1 LTHPLNNI
9 LTPVNKNNRT
19 PTADDIGPLIAGLEH
34 LAHKLHS
41 KVVTAG
47 HDGFVDTIVK
57 IIKSKEADSANTLFE
72 TTREF
77 GDYIV
82 AKSGSSFGLEVE
94 TRNVK
99 LGGNMPIMAHSLGT
113 LGARVNCIGAFGYP
127 QQHSVF
133 KIMSDNCQLFSF
145 ADPGGSTAYEFN
157 DGKIMVAQMGA
168 LNDCGWEKI
177 KQTIGLDT
185 LIGLYTASDL
195 LAIVN
200 WSEIDASSDIW
211 KGILADVFPQAP
223 AKTDRLAF
231 FDLSDC
237 SKRSNDSIEE
247 ALELLKKFSAYA
259 RVVLSLNKN
268 ETRIIHNILQGQG
281 SSDDF
286 ALMGNSIFEKLG
298 IGLVLLHSPKE
309 TMAISGEGTVHC
321 DTFFIE
327 HPKLSTGAGDHFN
340 SGFAASLLLDYGL
353 GSCLLI
359 ANAVSAF
366 YVENGISP
374 RWDDVSHFLRSKFKG
389 IPGHSKSKRNDN

>member
-1 LTHPLNNI
+1 
-9 LTPVNKNNRT
+9 VNKNNRT
-19 PTADDIGPLIAGLEH
+19 PTADEISPLIAGLVNQDDR
-34 LAHKLHS
+34 LRS

-57 IIKSKEADSANTLFE
+57 IIKSKEANNANTLFQ

-82 AKSGSSFGLEVE
+82 QKSGSSFGLEVE
-94 TRNVK
+94 TRDVK
-99 LGGNMPIMAHSLGT
+99 LGGNMPIMAHSLGM

-127 QQHSVF
+127 QPHSVF
-133 KIMSDNCQLFSF
+133 RNMSDNCRLFSF

-168 LNDCGWEKI
+168 LNDFGWEKI
-177 KQTIGLDT
+177 KKTIGLDT
-185 LIGLYTASDL
+185 LIELYTASDL

-211 KGILADVFPQAP
+211 KGILADVFSEAAAQ
-223 AKTDRLAF
+223 KKRLAF

-247 ALELLKKFSAYA
+247 ALQLLKQFSAYA

-268 ETRIIHNILQGQG
+268 ETRIIHNIVQGQG
-281 SSDDF
+281 RVDDF
-286 ALMGNSIFEKLG
+286 ASMGNSIFEKLG
-298 IGLVLLHSPKE
+298 IELVLLHSPKE
-309 TMAISGEGTVHC
+309 TMAINGEGTVHC
-321 DTFFIE
+321 NTFFIE

-340 SGFAASLLLDYGL
+340 AGFAASLLLDYGL
-353 GSCLLI
+353 GSCLLL

-374 RWDDVSHFLRSKFKG
+374 RWVDVSHFLQSKFTG
-389 IPGHSKSKRNDN
+389 ILKQ

>member
-1 LTHPLNNI
+1 M
-9 LTPVNKNNRT
+9 NKNNRT
-19 PTADDIGPLIAGLEH
+19 PTADEIARLITDLVPQDDR
-34 LAHKLHS
+34 LRS
-41 KVVTAG
+41 KVITAG

-57 IIKSKEADSANTLFE
+57 IIKSKEVNNTNTLFQ

-82 AKSGSSFGLEVE
+82 EKSGSSFGLEVE

-127 QQHSVF
+127 QPHSVF
-133 KIMSDNCQLFSF
+133 RNMSDNCKLFSF

-168 LNDCGWEKI
+168 LNHCGWEKI
-177 KQTIGLDT
+177 KETIGLDT

-211 KGILADVFPQAP
+211 KGILADVFPQAL
-223 AKTDRLAF
+223 AKKDRLAF

-237 SKRSNDSIEE
+237 SKRSRESIEE
-247 ALELLKKFSAYA
+247 ALELLKKFSTYA
-259 RVVLSLNKN
+259 RVILSLNKN
-268 ETRIIHNILQGQG
+268 ETRIIHNILQGQAPM
-281 SSDDF
+281 DDF
-286 ALMGNSIFEKLG
+286 ASMGNFIFEKLG

-309 TMAISGEGTVHC
+309 TMAISAQGTVHC
-321 DTFFIE
+321 NTFFVE

-340 SGFAASLLLDYGL
+340 AGFAAALLLEYGL

-359 ANAVSAF
+359 ANAISAF
-366 YVENGISP
+366 YVENGVSP
-374 RWDDVSHFLRSKFKG
+374 QWADVSHFLQSKFIGNQSDEIK
-389 IPGHSKSKRNDN
+389 KK